1 MLWACGLKGVILE
14 VHLFKP
20 CPCLR
25 PQQRHHQPEY
35 KQGIVGSLLLLL
47 ASLLALPALL
57 ALGEELAF
65 GLEPD
70 PAPLDVPCGVFHR
83 HLLLDLGLLVG
94 LFAILLLL
102 ALLALLGVHLDLLDD
117 GLNLVVGLLLPL
129 LNLVSFLLDSRDF
142 AVLLRILVLVL
153 LLEKGDTLCQVQLDS
168 VVHFLLRV
176 ENALESI
183 DLLLKLGLLLLVE
196 AILAGLGALDLAL
209 EVLNVKVLLNLS
221 LILLSLQLGHLLR
234 VFVLLARETV
244 LHRFVLLGCIVDV
257 GRELLLLLLEV
268 LVAIR
273 VSDLLLNLLRESHEG
288 QVLLHFLAHGFNS
301 LDQVSF
307 VLPHLV
313 LV

>member
-1 MLWACGLKGVILE
+1 M
-14 VHLFKP
+14 
-20 CPCLR
+20 R

-35 KQGIVGSLLLLL
+35 KQAVGGSLLLLL
-47 ASLLALPALL
+47 ASLLALSALL

-257 GRELLLLLLEV
+257 GRKLLLLLLEV